1 MSCSFTTCLT
11 ALKTAD
17 TSSLVCGAAAEQLS
31 DLAIQISDSSS
42 GSAMNDCDTA
52 ADWDNSAVS
61 CAADV
66 LAAIETLC
74 KGKNEC
80 EFKATELLSD
90 SSCGASYDSIDI
102 TSSCNDPTGIDTV
115 TILSLLL
122 ICFIALSLGCTLTLD
137 QFSEIWKNKKRA
149 FLVGF
154 ASQFGFMP
162 LFAWATAQ
170 WFGFSDLVATGVVLI
185 GCAPG
190 GSTSNLFTHWSK
202 GNVALSIAMSSAS
215 TLAALFMMPLL
226 IVIYIQTTFTKD
238 SNVDIPFANIVITLL
253 SIILPVVIGIAI
265 RRKDATLSCCGDRKL
280 HDIIEKVGGAFGA
293 LFLVAALVAGIRDN
307 ADLMDV
313 QKYKN
318 QWILSAMFEPMGCL
332 FGFFVAKLTKLPP
345 RDCRAVCL
353 ETGVQSQA
361 LIMALVALSWDGCER
376 TEVLTFVVIST
387 VWYVISST
395 WLVCF
400 LRYVVAP
407 WDGDEDEDEDAAKGA
422 EGDKMTNVSAGAGE
436 EMHLDN
442 EL

>member
-1 MSCSFTTCLT
+1 MSCAFTTCLT
-11 ALKTAD
+11 ELKNSDAST
-17 TSSLVCGAAAEQLS
+17 LVCGAAAEQLGS
-31 DLAIQISDSSS
+31 IAIRITDSSS
-42 GSAMNDCDTA
+42 SAAISDCTTVA
-52 ADWDNSAVS
+52 NYDNSAVA

-66 LAAIETLC
+66 LAAIEALC

-80 EFKATELLSD
+80 SFKATELLSD
-90 SSCGASYDSIDI
+90 CTGYDSLDV
-102 TSSCNDPTGIDTV
+102 TSSCSDPTGIDTV

-137 QFSEIWKNKKRA
+137 QFAEIWKSKKRA

-226 IVIYIQTTFTKD
+226 IVIYIQTTFTDDK
-238 SNVDIPFANIVITLL
+238 SVDIPFANIVITLL
-253 SIILPVVIGIAI
+253 SIIAPVCVGIAI
-265 RRKDATLSCCGDRKL
+265 RRKDMTCCGGRKL
-280 HDIIEKVGGAFGA
+280 HEVIEKVGGAFGA
-293 LFLVAALVAGIRDN
+293 LFLVAALVTGIRDN

-313 QKYKN
+313 KKYKN
-318 QWILSAMFEPMGCL
+318 QWILSAIFEPMGCL
-332 FGFFVAKLTKLPP
+332 FGFCVAKLWKLPP
-345 RDCRAVCL
+345 KDCRAVCL

-376 TEVLTFVVIST
+376 TEVLTFVLIST

-407 WDGDEDEDEDAAKGA
+407 WDGDGDEEGKGNGA
-422 EGDKMTNVSAGAGE
+422 ESGKMVESGKATVGE